1 MADIHPDKYEEK
13 SQTLH
18 QYGQYLL
25 SCLPKYIQQYDN
37 AAVAS
42 NGNILKTLADSPYG
56 RTN

>member
-1 MADIHPDKYEEK
+1 MADIQPDKYEEK

-37 AAVAS
+37 VALAS
-42 NGNILKTLADSPYG
+42 DGNILKTLTDSRYG
-56 RTN
+56 RTS